1 MNVILPS
8 LLLFRFS
15 LHKKRFSY
23 TTHKKDG
30 VENIVLI
37 VEAPFLFPLFDRS
50 AEIRIHIMYL
60 KLLALFPVLVP
71 RYRALFSL
79 LLCGAKIGH
88 NPNSRFRMLIAASA
102 LVHMYLH
109 PQACV
114 DKFLA

>member
-1 MNVILPS
+1 MNTILPS
-8 LLLFRFS
+8 LLLFLLS
-15 LHKKRFSY
+15 LHKRYFSY

-37 VEAPFLFPLFDRS
+37 VEVPFLFLLFDRS

-60 KLLALFPVLVP
+60 KLLTLFPILVP
-71 RYRALFSL
+71 RRRALFSL

-88 NPNSRFRMLIAASA
+88 NPNSRFRKLIAASA

-109 PQACV
+109 PQAC
-114 DKFLA
+114 DDNF